1 MKSRKNLFDKLNQ
14 FIRKY
19 YINQLVKGIILS
31 LLGLI
36 VFFIVIAVLEHY
48 IMFDV
53 ALRTF
58 FFWLYI
64 ALNTA
69 IAFKYIFIPILKLLN
84 FRKGINYKDAA
95 KILGEHF
102 SEINDKLTNI
112 LELNEMSGDSEL
124 ISASIEQKT
133 LEISPVPILS
143 AINFKSALKNS
154 KWLLIPLGFIFIL
167 FISGKEDVITK
178 SSERI
183 IKHNKFFEPEA
194 PYNILIETELIGDQ
208 FKDYN
213 LKIQIEG
220 AEIPNKF
227 FVRFSNNQFLMTKKS
242 LSSHE
247 FLFKN
252 LADDLKF
259 NIIGGGYKSIDYVI
273 DIIPSPTINRV
284 KTIITPPP
292 YTNKE
297 EEIVNSLEDLE
308 LNEGTKV
315 EWIVDFENTDIVYTS
330 FNNEKSIKEIE
341 KSLMTNKVF
350 YKPTQVV
357 FSYKN
362 NFSVSDTINFNVN
375 VTKDEFPKISIDQS
389 KDSVDNIAFFSG
401 IITDDYGLSKLSF
414 IYYIDLNKKSKKIKI
429 SRDTEQI
436 FYFQFNFDELNINEN
451 QEVKYYFEVWDNDAI
466 NGNKKTKSE
475 VYIYTKKS
483 RKENIFA
490 KELINKKIKN
500 SLSKSMNQAKEL
512 RKEINNFNKD
522 IIDKK
527 KLSWEDKQK
536 AKEILDKQNKILNEI
551 ENNKQNSRLQEKK
564 QSKINS
570 SNLEKQKQ
578 LKELMESVIDE
589 ELKKLLEEF
598 EQLINEEDKEKLK
611 ELLEQLDSQNDNLEK
626 ELDRELELFKQLEF
640 EQKTEEIINDL
651 NKLKEKQENLKEET
665 DNKQAK
671 TDDLA
676 KEQELL
682 EKEMEEIKKS
692 LDELKKKNDELEN
705 KNQIPETKEEQEEI
719 SNLMKQSKNDLEKNK
734 KKSSSKK
741 QDDAIKKLEDLEQ
754 SLMSMQQSNS
764 EEAQIENIET
774 LREILENLITLS
786 FNQEELIS
794 ITQKTKTTNPDFVNL
809 VRKQQKLQDDSKII
823 EDSLFAL
830 SKRVVKIKSK
840 INKEIT
846 LIKDNMN
853 YTTSFLEERKTNK
866 ASEKQQFVMTS
877 TNNLA
882 LLLSEILK
890 SMQMDLSSMPSSCKK
905 PKNCNNPKN
914 SNNPSMSE
922 IKKAQKEL
930 NKKMKNGQKNGEKN
944 KGNKKMSS
952 KDLMQLAKK
961 QGLIKSG
968 LENLKNGD
976 NNSEDSKKIEEI
988 KKQME
993 ENEYDIINNKIS
1005 NTTLERLDQI
1015 IDNFIDY
1022 EKAKKEE
1029 GEEEKRESFE
1039 WRIDDKNKSEE
1050 IDKILK
1056 EKINQVELLNSNPI
1070 NLKPYYKKEVSKY
1083 FNSIIKKK
1091 K

>member
-1 MKSRKNLFDKLNQ
+1 MESRKNLFDKLNQ

-19 YINQLVKGIILS
+19 YINQLVKGVVLT

-36 VFFIVIAVLEHY
+36 VFFILIAVLEHY
-48 IMFDV
+48 IKFDV

-58 FFWLYI
+58 LFWLYI

-69 IAFKYIFIPILKLLN
+69 IAFKYLFIPILKLLN

-112 LELNEMSGDSEL
+112 LELNEMSHDNEL

-133 LEISPVPILS
+133 LEISPVPILN
-143 AINFKSALKNS
+143 AINFKTALKNS

-167 FISGKEDVITK
+167 FVSGKEDVITK

-194 PYNILIETELIGDQ
+194 PYNILIKTELTGDQ
-208 FKDYN
+208 FKDYT

-220 AEIPNKF
+220 PEIPNKF
-227 FVRFSNNQFLMTKKS
+227 FISFSNNQFMMNKKNLTS
-242 LSSHE
+242 YE

-252 LADDLKF
+252 LAEDIEF
-259 NIIGGGYKSIDYVI
+259 NIIGGGYKSKEYVI
-273 DIIPSPTINRV
+273 DVIPSPAINSV
-284 KTIITPPP
+284 KTVITPPL
-292 YTNKE
+292 YTNRKKE
-297 EEIVNSLEDLE
+297 TVNSLEDLD
-308 LNEGTKV
+308 LSEGSKV
-315 EWIVDFENTDIVYTS
+315 EWIIDFENADSVSIE
-330 FNNEKSIKEIE
+330 FNNEKSIKKIE
-341 KSLMTNKVF
+341 KSLILNKVF
-350 YKPTQVV
+350 YQPSKVML
-357 FSYKN
+357 SYKN
-362 NFSVSDTINFNVN
+362 NFSVSDTINLNVN
-375 VTKDEFPKISIDQS
+375 IIKDEFPKISVNQS
-389 KDSVDNIAFFSG
+389 KDTVGNISFFNG
-401 IITDDYGLSKLSF
+401 IIADDYGVSKLDF
-414 IYYIDLNKKSKKIKI
+414 IYSIDTSKKSKNIEI
-429 SRDTEQI
+429 TSDLEQI
-436 FYFQFNFDELNINEN
+436 FYFQFSFDELDINEN
-451 QEVKYYFEVWDNDAI
+451 QVVKYYFELWDNDAI
-466 NGNKKTKSE
+466 NGSKKTKSE
-475 VYIYTKKS
+475 VYSYTKKT
-483 RKENIFA
+483 RKENIFE
-490 KELINKKIKN
+490 KDLINKKIKN
-500 SLSKSMNQAKEL
+500 SLNTSMNQAKEL
-512 RKEINNFNKD
+512 RKEINEFNKD
-522 IIDKK
+522 IINKK

-536 AKEILDKQNKILNEI
+536 AKEILEKQNKILNEI
-551 ENNKQNSRLQEKK
+551 ENNKENSRLQENK

-570 SNLEKQKQ
+570 KNLEKQKQ

-598 EQLINEEDKEKLK
+598 EELINEEDKEKLK

-651 NKLKEKQENLKEET
+651 NQLKEKQKNLKEET
-665 DNKQAK
+665 ENKQVNNN
-671 TDDLA
+671 DLA
-676 KEQELL
+676 KEQEIL

-692 LDELKKKNDELEN
+692 LEDLKQKNDELEN
-705 KNQIPETKEEQEEI
+705 KNQIPETKKEQDEI
-719 SNLMKQSKNDLEKNK
+719 SDLMKQSKNDLDKNK

-741 QDDAIKKLEDLEQ
+741 QDDAIKKIEDLEE

-786 FNQEELIS
+786 FSQEELIS
-794 ITQKTKTTNPDFVNL
+794 ITQKTKTTNPDFVSL
-809 VRKQQKLQDDSKII
+809 VRKQQKLEDDSKII
-823 EDSLFAL
+823 EDSLYAL
-830 SKRVVKIKSK
+830 SKRVVKIQSR

-846 LIKDNMN
+846 LIKENMN

-968 LENLKNGD
+968 LESLKNGE
-976 NNSEDSKKIEEI
+976 NNSKDSKKIEEI

-1029 GEEEKRESFE
+1029 GEEQKRESFE
-1039 WRIDDKNKSEE
+1039 WRLDEKNKSED
-1050 IDKILK
+1050 INKILK
-1056 EKINQVELLNSNPI
+1056 EKINQIELLNSSPI
-1070 NLKPYYKKEVSKY
+1070 NLKPYYKKEVNKY
-1083 FNSIIKKK
+1083 FNSIIEKKK
-1091 K
+1091 

>member
-1 MKSRKNLFDKLNQ
+1 VESRKKLFDKLNQ

-19 YINQLVKGIILS
+19 YINQLVKGVVLT
-31 LLGLI
+31 LLGLV
-36 VFFIVIAVLEHY
+36 VFFILIAVMEHY
-48 IMFDV
+48 IKFDV
-53 ALRTF
+53 SLRTF
-58 FFWLYI
+58 LFWLYI

-69 IAFKYIFIPILKLLN
+69 IAFKYLFIPILKLLN

-112 LELNEMSGDSEL
+112 LELNEMSRNNEL

-143 AINFKSALKNS
+143 AINFKAALKNS

-167 FISGKEDVITK
+167 FVSGKEDVITK

-194 PYNILIETELIGDQ
+194 PYNILIKTVLIGDQ
-208 FKDYN
+208 FKDYT

-220 AEIPNKF
+220 SEIPNKF
-227 FVRFSNNQFLMTKKS
+227 FISFSDNQFMMNKKN
-242 LSSHE
+242 LTSHE

-252 LADDLKF
+252 LADDIKF
-259 NIIGGGYKSIDYVI
+259 NIIGGGYKSKEYLIDV
-273 DIIPSPTINRV
+273 IPSPAINSV
-284 KTIITPPP
+284 KTVITPPL
-292 YTNKE
+292 YTNKKK
-297 EEIVNSLEDLE
+297 EIVNSLEDLD
-308 LNEGTKV
+308 LSEGTKV
-315 EWIVDFENTDIVYTS
+315 EWIIDFENADSVSIE
-330 FNNEKSIKEIE
+330 FNNKISIKKIE
-341 KSLMTNKVF
+341 KSLILNKVF
-350 YKPTQVV
+350 YQPSKVML
-357 FSYKN
+357 SYKN
-362 NFSVSDTINFNVN
+362 NFSVSDTINFNIN
-375 VTKDEFPKISIDQS
+375 LTKDEFPKISVNQS
-389 KDSVDNIAFFSG
+389 KDTVRNISFFNG
-401 IITDDYGLSKLSF
+401 IIADDYGVSKLDF
-414 IYYIDLNKKSKKIKI
+414 IYSIDTSKKSENIEI
-429 SRDTEQI
+429 TSDIEQI
-436 FYFQFNFDELNINEN
+436 FYFQFDFDELDVNEN
-451 QEVKYYFEVWDNDAI
+451 QVVKYYFELWDNDAI
-466 NGNKKTKSE
+466 NGSKSTKSE
-475 VYIYTKKS
+475 VYSYTKKT
-483 RKENIFA
+483 RKENIFE

-500 SLSKSMNQAKEL
+500 SLNTSMNQAKEL
-512 RKEINNFNKD
+512 RKEINEFNQD
-522 IIDKK
+522 IINKK

-536 AKEILDKQNKILNEI
+536 AKEILEKQNKILNEI
-551 ENNKQNSRLQEKK
+551 ENNKENNRLQENK

-570 SNLEKQKQ
+570 TNLEKQKQ

-598 EQLINEEDKEKLK
+598 EELINEEDKEKLK

-640 EQKTEEIINDL
+640 EQKTEEIIKDL
-651 NKLKEKQENLKEET
+651 NQLKEKQKNLKEET
-665 DNKQAK
+665 ENKQAN
-671 TDDLA
+671 TNDLG
-676 KEQELL
+676 KEQEIL

-692 LDELKKKNDELEN
+692 LEDLKQKNDELEN
-705 KNQIPETKEEQEEI
+705 KNQIPETKKEQDEI
-719 SNLMKQSKNDLEKNK
+719 SDLMKESKNDLDKNK

-741 QDDAIKKLEDLEQ
+741 QDDAIKKIEDLEE

-786 FNQEELIS
+786 FSQEELIS
-794 ITQKTKTTNPDFVNL
+794 ITQKTKTSNPDFVSL
-809 VRKQQKLQDDSKII
+809 VRKQQKLEDDSKII
-823 EDSLFAL
+823 EDSLYAL
-830 SKRVVKIKSK
+830 SKRVVKIQSR

-846 LIKDNMN
+846 LIKENMN

-944 KGNKKMSS
+944 KGNKKMSN
-952 KDLMQLAKK
+952 KNLMQLAKK
-961 QGLIKSG
+961 QGLIKAG
-968 LENLKNGD
+968 LEGLKNGE
-976 NNSEDSKKIEEI
+976 NNSKDSKKIEEI

-1029 GEEEKRESFE
+1029 GEEQKRESFE
-1039 WRIDDKNKSEE
+1039 WRLDEKNKSEE
-1050 IDKILK
+1050 VNKLLK
-1056 EKINQVELLNSNPI
+1056 EKINQIELLNSNPI
-1070 NLKPYYKKEVSKY
+1070 NLKPYYKKEVNKY
-1083 FNSIIKKK
+1083 FNSIINKKK
-1091 K
+1091 